1 MSSPVVFWIFCV
13 CSTRKVVGPDWIVYK
28 HSTVL
33 SCKLMSPW
41 FSLLDPKVVWM
52 QTSIVCIGSRDSSR
66 LKKKKKTSMWNSF
79 VPSAICSVDIY
90 VLWFSGDEWA
100 HRLPCN
106 ILLRLQLGPNP
117 IQNILDQLMQTMWC
131 SLHNL
136 WVYIFW

>member
-66 LKKKKKTSMWNSF
+66 LKKKKKLL
-79 VPSAICSVDIY
+79 C
-90 VLWFSGDEWA
+90 E
-100 HRLPCN
+100 
-106 ILLRLQLGPNP
+106 ILLFHPRFVLLTFMFCGSQVMSEP
-117 IQNILDQLMQTMWC
+117 IDCHVTYCWDCNWAPTLFR
-131 SLHNL
+131 
-136 WVYIFW
+136 IFLTN

>member
-66 LKKKKKTSMWNSF
+66 LKKKKKNFCVKFFCSIRDLFCWHL
-79 VPSAICSVDIY
+79 CSV
-90 VLWFSGDEWA
+90 VLRW
-100 HRLPCN
+100 
-106 ILLRLQLGPNP
+106 
-117 IQNILDQLMQTMWC
+117 
-131 SLHNL
+131 
-136 WVYIFW
+136 WVSPSIAM